1 MTLVTDSTN
10 FEALLHENRVVLA
23 SAGFKARAIVRDDSV
38 YAEAE
43 RDPEAFW
50 ESFARELEWSAPWS
64 RVLDWKPPFA
74 RWFVDGTINASV
86 NCLDRHV
93 RTARRNKAALVWEG
107 EPGDRRT
114 LTYWDLFREVN
125 RFASVLRGLGVTRG
139 DRVAIYLP
147 MVPELPVAMLACARI
162 GAVHSVVF
170 GGFSAASLRDRIN
183 DAAAKVLI
191 TADGGFRRGQT
202 VPLKKMADEALE
214 GTPGIEHVIVVKREG
229 VDAPAA
235 IKAGRDQWYHE
246 LMHPGVSPWCEPER
260 MDAEDL
266 LYILYTSGTTGKPKG
281 IVHTTGGYLV
291 GTYATA
297 KWIFDLQE
305 ADVFWCTADIGWVTG
320 HSYVVYGPL
329 LNGATVVMYEGSPD
343 WPDKD
348 RFWDIIERH
357 GVTVFYTAPTAIR
370 SFMRWGTDWPDRH
383 DMRTLRLLGSV
394 GEPINPEAWMWYH
407 EHIGGGRCP
416 VVDTWWQTE
425 TGQILIAP
433 LPAVTPMKP
442 GSATRPFPGIAAEI
456 VNSEGEPIA
465 GPGGGYLVLTR
476 PWPAMLRTIY
486 GDAERYVQQ
495 YWSRWGESVY
505 VTGDGAR
512 RDADGYFWL
521 LGRVDDVLNVAGHR
535 VGTMEVESALVDHP
549 SVAEAAVVGKPH
561 EIKGQ
566 AIAAFVTLKDGVQ
579 ATPGLTDELKQHVVK
594 VIGSIA
600 RPDEILFTADLP
612 KTRSGKIMRR
622 LLRDIAEGKAL
633 GDTTTLADPAAIAR
647 LKASY
652 DDDSTA

>member
-1 MTLVTDSTN
+1 MTDPVNID
-10 FEALLHENRVVLA
+10 ALLDERRVLEA
-23 SAGFKARAIVRDDSV
+23 SAEFKARAVVSDPAV
-38 YAEAE
+38 YEQAE

-50 ESFARELEWSAPWS
+50 ASFARELEWSAPWS

-74 RWFVDGTINASV
+74 KWFVDGKINASV

-93 RTARRNKAALVWEG
+93 RTARRNKAALIWEG

-125 RFASVLRGLGVTRG
+125 RFASVLRGLGVKRG

-147 MVPELPVAMLACARI
+147 MIPELPVAMLACARI

-170 GGFSAASLRDRIN
+170 GGFSAVSLRDRIN

-202 VPLKKMADEALE
+202 VPLKKIADEALE
-214 GTPGIEHVIVVKREG
+214 GTSTIEHVVVVRRGAAGSEVALQPDRE
-229 VDAPAA
+229 
-235 IKAGRDQWYHE
+235 RWYHE
-246 LMHPGVSPWCEPER
+246 LMSPDVSPWCEPEK

-291 GTYATA
+291 GTYATT
-297 KWIFDLQE
+297 KWIFDLKDD
-305 ADVFWCTADIGWVTG
+305 DVFWCTADIGWVTG

-329 LNGATVVMYEGSPD
+329 ANGATVVMYEGSPD

-348 RFWDIIERH
+348 RFWDLIERH

-370 SFMRWGTDWPDRH
+370 SFMRWGTEWPARH
-383 DMRTLRLLGSV
+383 DMKTLRLLGSV

-416 VVDTWWQTE
+416 IVDTWWQTE
-425 TGQILIAP
+425 TGQILITP
-433 LPAVTPMKP
+433 LPAITPMKP

-456 VNSEGEPIA
+456 VNERGEKVIGA
-465 GPGGGYLVLTR
+465 GGGYLVLTR

-486 GDAERYVQQ
+486 GDPDRYVRQ
-495 YWSRWGESVY
+495 YWGRWGESIY
-505 VTGDGAR
+505 VTGDGAK
-512 RDADGYFWL
+512 RDEDGYFWL
-521 LGRVDDVLNVAGHR
+521 LGRVDDVMNVAGHR

-549 SVAEAAVVGKPH
+549 AVAEAAVVAKPH

-566 AIAAFVTLKDGVQ
+566 AIAAFVTVKDGVQ
-579 ATPGLTDELKQHVVK
+579 ATPELANELKQHVAK
-594 VIGSIA
+594 MIGAIA
-600 RPDEILFTADLP
+600 RPDEILFTVDLP

-633 GDTTTLADPAAIAR
+633 GDTTTLSDPAAVAR
-647 LKASY
+647 LKATY
-652 DDDSTA
+652 DEEGA